1 MPSTHFF
8 FSMHHPPLPW
18 AFLWLGEHLVLII
31 PSITI
36 HQCMKIHVWIK
47 LSHVKL
53 NTHVNLRPCLLSLFF
68 LHLGLAL
75 PIHHWQNHWL
85 RCLLCCRDF
94 ILSSKVTTSLF
105 SMNLSSLFV
114 LVVEVCTFFF
124 PRVNHR
130 CCKPLLFRSPD
141 ASPCSLFFISINGT
155 DMTDNHIQNFHWP
168 LQHSLGVRAPRLA
181 DGLWCALAP
190 CTGRGGAPLPW
201 AQHISAW
208 ILHGTVRLPT
218 CFWFQTKVSN
228 KATAWLKMW
237 KLSTPEACV
246 KGEHLI

>member
-141 ASPCSLFFISINGT
+141 ASPCSLFFISKR
-155 DMTDNHIQNFHWP
+155 
-168 LQHSLGVRAPRLA
+168 SLGVGAPHPA
-181 DGLWCALAP
+181 DSLWCALAP
-190 CTGRGGAPLPW
+190 CTGRGGVYLSPGHSTFLCQFCTARSVC
-201 AQHISAW
+201 QHAFDFKQKS
-208 ILHGTVRLPT
+208 PT
-218 CFWFQTKVSN
+218 KQQ
-228 KATAWLKMW
+228 
-237 KLSTPEACV
+237 
-246 KGEHLI
+246 HD